1 MNLGIPNK
9 KMTTCRKILTP
20 TGPLFRSGGF
30 SMRKD
35 GELQLFFLHQIYKN
49 ADGYFIA
56 VVESMIDVTGA
67 HPDNFLYE
75 MMIKTWKRSRFV

>member
-1 MNLGIPNK
+1 MQGRKVKDKTNPPRHHINLGIPNE

-35 GELQLFFLHQIYKN
+35 GELQLFFLHQIYRN
-49 ADGYFIA
+49 ADGYCIA
-56 VVESMIDVTGA
+56 VVESMIDVTEA
-67 HPDNFLYE
+67 N
-75 MMIKTWKRSRFV
+75 S